1 MRNCCIGAS
10 RTSHSGLQ
18 VRCDQVVN
26 DDGGKSVAEGLVAL
40 ANARGVVAP
49 HRTDNTNGSKYY
61 AIGLGNMHEPPNSIT
76 FSQKFA
82 DDVRANKTRGT
93 SDLQINKPVRTLATL
108 NV

>member
-1 MRNCCIGAS
+1 
-10 RTSHSGLQ
+10 
-18 VRCDQVVN
+18 
-26 DDGGKSVAEGLVAL
+26 
-40 ANARGVVAP
+40 
-49 HRTDNTNGSKYY
+49 
-61 AIGLGNMHEPPNSIT
+61 MHEPPNSIT

>member
-1 MRNCCIGAS
+1 MQNCCIGAS

-26 DDGGKSVAEGLVAL
+26 DDGGKFVAEGLVAL
-40 ANARGVVAP
+40 SNVRGVVAP
-49 HRTDNTNGSKYY
+49 HRTDNTNASKYY
-61 AIGLGNMHEPPNSIT
+61 ARGLGSMHEPPNSIT